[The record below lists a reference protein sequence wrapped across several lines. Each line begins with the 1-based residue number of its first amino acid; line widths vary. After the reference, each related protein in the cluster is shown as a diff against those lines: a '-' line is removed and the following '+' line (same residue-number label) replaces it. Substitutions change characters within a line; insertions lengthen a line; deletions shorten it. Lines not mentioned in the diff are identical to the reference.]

1 VTGSEEDAMGG
12 TPYTPH
18 TPHIVSD
25 VMTQTVVSVGRDA
38 PFKQIVMTMEQWKV
52 SALPVLEGEGRV
64 VGVVSEADLLPKEE
78 FRDGDP
84 SRMEQLRR
92 PEELARVG
100 AVTAG
105 ELMTAPAVCVHAGAT
120 LAEAA
125 RIMARRRVKRLP
137 VTDAGGLLV
146 GVVSR
151 GDLLKVFLRPDEEI
165 AREVRHEVV
174 EPLFPGADRRVE
186 VRVADGVVTF
196 TGEIRDTALV
206 PVAARMARSVEGVVD
221 VGFDLS
227 RPAVAGRHEPPV
239 AGPLS

>member
-1 VTGSEEDAMGG
+1 MPHA
-12 TPYTPH
+12 PH
-18 TPHIVSD
+18 TVGD
-25 VMTQTVVSVGRDA
+25 VMSQTVVSIGRDA

-105 ELMTAPAVCVHAGAT
+105 ELMTAPAVTVHARAT

-125 RIMARRRVKRLP
+125 RVMARRRVKRLP
-137 VTDAGGLLV
+137 VTDADGLLV

-151 GDLLKVFLRPDEEI
+151 GDLLKVFLRPDEDI
-165 AREVRHEVV
+165 AREVRRDVV
-174 EPLFPGADRRVE
+174 EPLFPGGGRGVG

-196 TGEIRDTALV
+196 TGEIRNTALV

-221 VGFDLS
+221 VGFDL
-227 RPAVAGRHEPPV
+227 GRS
-239 AGPLS
+239 A